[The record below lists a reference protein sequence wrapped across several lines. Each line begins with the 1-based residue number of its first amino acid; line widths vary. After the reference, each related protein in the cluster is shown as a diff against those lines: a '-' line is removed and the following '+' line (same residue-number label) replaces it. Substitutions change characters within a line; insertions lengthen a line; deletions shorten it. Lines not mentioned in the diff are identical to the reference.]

1 MPPLVCTRYPRT
13 AARRA
18 SSAPGH
24 CVDAIGERGQSALE
38 APPFLRSNA
47 APKACLRAPAKTF
60 QDALEKGGVGNS
72 GDLSCMTDNAR
83 RLAPQPWQ
91 HRPIVEAPRL

>member
-1 MPPLVCTRYPRT
+1 MPPLVRTRYPRT

-47 APKACLRAPAKTF
+47 APKTCLRAPAKTF

-72 GDLSCMTDNAR
+72 GDLSEHDGQCAAAGAAA
-83 RLAPQPWQ
+83 LA
-91 HRPIVEAPRL
+91 APADR

>member
-24 CVDAIGERGQSALE
+24 CVDAIGERGQGALE

-47 APKACLRAPAKTF
+47 ALKTCLRAPAKTF
-60 QDALEKGGVGNS
+60 HDALEKGGVSVS
-72 GDLSCMTDNAR
+72 GDLSEHDGQCAAASAAA
-83 RLAPQPWQ
+83 L
-91 HRPIVEAPRL
+91 PIVEAPRL